1 MDKEPF
7 LELIE
12 EKKDNDSD
20 IDIEKQIYEQQTKVR
35 NPNIPESLKT
45 PETSQKKIIKIKN
58 SSKLVLDN
66 DHDSEIYESII
77 SLNDPKIK
85 RRTKHST
92 THNYFNK
99 AKSSTK
105 SFINKIIPHKPY
117 SYRRPFSKKKRKF
130 IYILICLINIFINLD
145 RGAIPAGTTEIKN
158 KNKISNAEL
167 GMIGSLLYLGLILG
181 SISGGYFFF

>member
-1 MDKEPF
+1 MEKEAI

-12 EKKDNDSD
+12 EKKELDKDSD
-20 IDIEKQIYEQQTKVR
+20 SDIEKQIYEQQMNVR

-45 PETSQKKIIKIKN
+45 PETSQKKMIKIKN
-58 SSKLVLDN
+58 SSKIVLDN

-92 THNYFNK
+92 THSYFNK

-117 SYRRPFSKKKRKF
+117 SYRRPFSKKKRNHIKT
-130 IYILICLINIFINLD
+130 CNI
-145 RGAIPAGTTEIKN
+145 
-158 KNKISNAEL
+158 
-167 GMIGSLLYLGLILG
+167 
-181 SISGGYFFF
+181 